1 MILFNPKKFRGEHLD
16 GRSRELILKTI
27 DFFEKMGKN
36 KLKENDRKMTWYE
49 DFLEFQKNEKI
60 FYTFLTPPQYADDP
74 NARWDTWRICDY
86 NEVLAFYSLAYWY
99 TWQVTILGLGPI
111 WMSKNEKIKK
121 EVAEMLKNGGV
132 FAFGLS
138 EREHGADI
146 YATETKLIPQPDG
159 TWKAYGRKYYIGN
172 ANVASIIST
181 FARFADP
188 DGSLPYDMDKK
199 RFAFFALRRDE
210 RYYQLIKN
218 IVASQM
224 FVGDFLIHEY
234 PVSEDDIL
242 EKGEDAWDAALN
254 TVNVGKFNLGWASI
268 GICTHALYEAINHAS
283 KRILYGMHVTDFPH
297 VKRLFVDAY
306 CRLVAMKL
314 FARRACD
321 YMRVASLN
329 DRRYLLYNAIVKSKV
344 TREGEEVIN
353 LLWDVIAA
361 KGFEKDTYF
370 EMAARYIRA
379 LPKLEGTVHVN
390 MALILKF
397 LYNYLFN
404 PAEFSDVPKMDVV
417 KHDEFLFNQGPAVG
431 LERVRFHDYHKAYNS
446 IELPNVN
453 VFKEQIETFREMI
466 ANASPSFEQMRDFD
480 FLASLGELFTLLV
493 YGHLIIEAKHVYI
506 GLYDVSDELL
516 DQIFEVFVRDF
527 SKFAVELMAKPTT
540 TEEQLNYC
548 RKMVKRPVP
557 SKDRFEKVLEEVYSL
572 KDAYEMNP

>member
-1 MILFNPKKFRGEHLD
+1 MILLNPKNFKGEHLD
-16 GRSRELILKTI
+16 EKARELILKTI
-27 DFFEKMGKN
+27 DFFESMGKA

-49 DFLEFQKNEKI
+49 DFLEFQKENKI
-60 FYTFLTPPQYADDP
+60 FYTFLTPPEYS
-74 NARWDTWRICDY
+74 NGETCWDTWRICDY

-146 YATETKLIPQPDG
+146 YATETKLTPQPDG

-172 ANVASIIST
+172 SNVASIIST
-181 FARFADP
+181 FARFAEP
-188 DGSLPYDMDKK
+188 DGSLPYDMDKRK
-199 RFAFFALRRDE
+199 FVFFALRRDE

-242 EKGEDAWDAALN
+242 EKGEEAWDAALN

-268 GICTHALYEAINHAS
+268 GICTHAFYEALNHAS
-283 KRILYGMHVTDFPH
+283 KRVLYGMHVTDFPH

-321 YMRVASLN
+321 YIRVASLE

-370 EMAARYIRA
+370 EMAAKYIRA

-404 PAEFSDVPKMDVV
+404 PAEFEEVPKMDAL
-417 KHDEFLFNQGPAVG
+417 KHDEFLFKQGPAGG
-431 LERVRFHDYHKAYNS
+431 LERVRFHDYQKVYA
-446 IELPNVN
+446 IVDLPNVN
-453 VFKEQIETFREMI
+453 VFKEQIETFKNMI
-466 ANASPSFEQMRDFD
+466 ATATPTAEQMRDFD
-480 FLASLGELFTLLV
+480 FLATIGELFTLLV
-493 YGHLIIEAKHVYI
+493 YGQLIIEAKKVHR
-506 GLYDVSDELL
+506 GLYDVSNDLL
-516 DQIFEVFVRDF
+516 DQIFELFVKDF
-527 SKFAVELMAKPTT
+527 SKFAVELMAKPSA
-540 TEEQLNYC
+540 TEEQKEFC
-548 RKMVKRPVP
+548 RKMIRASVADHK
-557 SKDRFEKVLEEVYSL
+557 RFERVLGEVYAL
-572 KDAYEMNP
+572 RDAYEMNP

>member
-1 MILFNPKKFRGEHLD
+1 
-16 GRSRELILKTI
+16 
-27 DFFEKMGKN
+27 
-36 KLKENDRKMTWYE
+36 
-49 DFLEFQKNEKI
+49 
-60 FYTFLTPPQYADDP
+60 
-74 NARWDTWRICDY
+74 
-86 NEVLAFYSLAYWY
+86 
-99 TWQVTILGLGPI
+99 
-111 WMSKNEKIKK
+111 
-121 EVAEMLKNGGV
+121 
-132 FAFGLS
+132 
-138 EREHGADI
+138 
-146 YATETKLIPQPDG
+146 
-159 TWKAYGRKYYIGN
+159 
-172 ANVASIIST
+172 
-181 FARFADP
+181 
-188 DGSLPYDMDKK
+188 
-199 RFAFFALRRDE
+199 
-210 RYYQLIKN
+210 
-218 IVASQM
+218 
-224 FVGDFLIHEY
+224 
-234 PVSEDDIL
+234 
-242 EKGEDAWDAALN
+242 
-254 TVNVGKFNLGWASI
+254 
-268 GICTHALYEAINHAS
+268 
-283 KRILYGMHVTDFPH
+283 MHVTDFPH

-404 PAEFSDVPKMDVV
+404 PAEFPDVPKMDVA
-417 KHDEFLFNQGPAVG
+417 KHDEFLFNQGPAGG